1 MNHVQFKYSILL
13 LFLLYFE
20 IMYVEESVDQLSTL
34 LQVDEAIT
42 LEELNAG
49 QDINP
54 FREWI
59 INLIEQTKQLLSL
72 VKTELIDEMADL

>member
-1 MNHVQFKYSILL
+1 
-13 LFLLYFE
+13 
-20 IMYVEESVDQLSTL
+20 L

-59 INLIEQTKQLLSL
+59 INLIEQTK
-72 VKTELIDEMADL
+72 